1 MTKQRNLAI
10 IGVGP
15 RGHYALENLISNIA
29 NANSHEHIH
38 IYLYEATGNFGNG
51 AIYDLEQVASNWIN
65 ITERILSLESRRPI
79 QFGEIH
85 IPCFPSYQEWADLDF
100 DSIPE
105 EDPDVYPPR
114 AKIGSYLKQRFK
126 TLTEPLIKANIISL
140 IEEAVVDID
149 YIAASQI
156 NVSTASNPYSLMDEV
171 LLTIGHQPTEVSE
184 QIAEWRNY
192 FKEVQSVSLFEDPY
206 PISSFLE
213 SKNLTPNSS
222 IGIRGFG
229 LAMID
234 IVRGI
239 AINFGTF
246 KITDET
252 VQKCSFESPSELSN
266 LLVPFSLDGLP
277 PAPKPLNAAIDRLY
291 TPTDK
296 QILDFEQTIGHSR
309 IQAKATGSDF
319 LIEAFAPIAASIYDQ
334 LPLTYSSESY
344 SIEDLTKTILAWLN
358 DDTIDHSLI
367 TSQKQ
372 SVQRTMQ
379 EFVDMA
385 TGKGPV
391 SLDYCIGQVWK
402 HCQPSI
408 YEQLSYNAC
417 SEEVFAEII
426 HLDERLKRYSYGPP
440 VESIQQLLALD
451 AAGILNFDFVND
463 PKIELT
469 PEGWKLESTDQV
481 ITATMMINSVL
492 DAPQIKSVNSSLVK
506 NMLSHDLIQAVHD
519 DFGVATDDNGYLIPK
534 DSEETISIA
543 LLGRL
548 AKGTIIGVDA
558 ILECFGNR
566 PKNWASKA
574 AERHLNWL
582 IHDRQSNG

>member
-1 MTKQRNLAI
+1 MKKQRKLAI

-29 NANSHEHIH
+29 KASSHEHIH
-38 IYLYEATGNFGNG
+38 MYLFEATGNFGNG
-51 AIYDLEQVASNWIN
+51 AIYDLDQVPSNWIN
-65 ITERILSLESRRPI
+65 ITERVLCLDSRPLV

-85 IPCFPSYQEWADLDF
+85 IPGFPSYHEWADLDF

-114 AKIGSYLKQRFK
+114 AKIGSYLKQRFE

-156 NVSTASNPYSLMDEV
+156 NVSTASTPYSLMDEV
-171 LLTIGHQPTEVSE
+171 LLTIGHQPTEVSK
-184 QIAEWRNY
+184 QIIEWRNY
-192 FKEVQSVSLFEDPY
+192 FKDVQSVSLFEDPY
-206 PISSFLE
+206 PISDFLE
-213 SKNLTPNSS
+213 SENLSPISI

-239 AINFGTF
+239 ATNFGTF
-246 KITDET
+246 NITDAA

-291 TPTDK
+291 TPTDER
-296 QILDFEQTIGHSR
+296 ILDFERTIGNTQ
-309 IQAKATGSDF
+309 IQAKATGIDF
-319 LIEAFAPIAASIYDQ
+319 LIEAFAPISASVYDQ
-334 LPLTYSSESY
+334 LPQTYANEIY
-344 SIEDLTKTILAWLN
+344 SIEDLTKTIKAWLI
-358 DDTIDHSLI
+358 DDTTSHNLI
-367 TSQKQ
+367 TSRKQ
-372 SVQRTMQ
+372 SVQKTLQ

-451 AAGILNFDFVND
+451 AAGVINFDFVND
-463 PKIELT
+463 PNIELI
-469 PEGWKLESTDQV
+469 PEGWKLESKGKV
-481 ITATMMINSVL
+481 ITANMMINSVL
-492 DAPQIKSVNSSLVK
+492 DAPQIKSVNSSLVR

-534 DSEETISIA
+534 DLKETISIA

-566 PKNWASKA
+566 PGNWASQA
-574 AERHLNWL
+574 AERQLNWL
-582 IHDRQSNG
+582 AKNR